1 MRWIMRII
9 GALVVAVLLLVAAL
23 FALPGEKIARLAAD
37 QLTARTGR
45 QLEISGETRIS
56 YYPTLGVQTGPV
68 SLSNAPWSDK
78 GPMFRAEA
86 LTIGVDLM
94 ALLGG
99 DIRITELDAEAPQIL
114 LERNAQGEVNWQF
127 ATPSGGTAPQTS
139 VETGAQTNALV
150 LETLFVRNA
159 QIRYVDARA
168 GSDQRLSGLELTLS
182 LPEATGPADMTLK
195 LALPGGTITGEG
207 QVAQAARFLDG
218 EVSPLSVRFEAP
230 GGTASFEGRAGIAP
244 EATGRLSLSVSDAGK
259 LLAVLGEAADLP
271 GALSRDLGFDG
282 QVTLT
287 PDGRVALREGALRG
301 AGNQA
306 AIEADL
312 LPGAVTQVTARIT
325 AQSLDL
331 APFTGGG
338 SGGGGSAAT
347 GWSRAPIDASALGL
361 IEGDI
366 ALSAG
371 SVALGV
377 TQLQDLQTTISIER
391 ARAVAQIRRLSV
403 FGGSVTGQLVANNRA
418 GLSIGGDLTADGVDL
433 NRLLGELAG
442 IDRFTGSAGAR
453 LNFLASGQSVA
464 AWMSSL
470 SGSGSLET
478 GRGTITGI
486 DLDRL
491 FRSGDVSG
499 GTTIFDATT
508 ASFTISDGVLR
519 NDDLRMQLASI
530 TATGEGQ
537 VNLGAQSLNYLFTP
551 VALKDDQGRG
561 LAIPV
566 RIRGP
571 WASPQILPDLE
582 RALQLNADIDR
593 EEVEQRAKDR
603 VQSELQERLGV
614 SREEGESGEDAIR
627 RGLEDKLKNEL
638 QNLFK

>member
-45 QLEISGETRIS
+45 HLEISGETRIS

-99 DIRITELDAEAPQIL
+99 DIRITELDAEAPQIV

-127 ATPSGGTAPQTS
+127 STPSGGTAPQTS
-139 VETGAQTNALV
+139 AQTNALV

-168 GSDQRLSGLELTLS
+168 GSDQRLTGLELTLS

-195 LALPGGTITGEG
+195 LALPGGTVTGEG
-207 QVAQAARFLDG
+207 QVGQAARFLDG
-218 EVSPLSVRFEAP
+218 EVSPVSVRFEAP

-287 PDGRVALREGALRG
+287 PDGRLALREGALRG

-338 SGGGGSAAT
+338 SGGGGGSAAT

-366 ALSAG
+366 ALNAG

-403 FGGSVTGQLVANNRA
+403 FGGALTGQLVANNRA
-418 GLSIGGDLTADGVDL
+418 GLSIGGDLTAEGVDL
-433 NRLLGELAG
+433 SRLLGELAG

-464 AWMSSL
+464 AWMNSL
-470 SGSGSLET
+470 SGSGNLET

-499 GTTIFDATT
+499 GTTIFDATM
-508 ASFTISDGVLR
+508 ASFTISEGVLR

-614 SREEGESGEDAIR
+614 SQEEDESGEDAIR